1 MATQTDKVSI
11 SDYAYAIAT
20 MLTVCGLGVGIG
32 WFCRDIKAQE
42 DRTTCYHQA
51 MHYLQA
57 STARIKAATELAQ
70 TSKDIETDDQEG

>member
-32 WFCRDIKAQE
+32 WFCRDIKAQQ
-42 DRTTCYHQA
+42 DRVISYNQTLS
-51 MHYLQA
+51 YLQA
-57 STARIKAATELAQ
+57 STERIKAATELAQ